1 MPLKTLWYYSF
12 RILVK
17 TALFFYLKKIKVEGK
32 ENIPKKGAV
41 LFTVNH
47 PNALI
52 DPLLVATTNR
62 RMQHFLVRAASF
74 KNPTIKKLLATLNL
88 MPIYRIRDGVKELAK
103 NEAIFNQCFSILKK
117 GQALMIFPE
126 GSHNIKRT
134 VRPISKGFTRIVF
147 GAIDAYPE
155 LKITIIPVGITYQNP
170 SEYPTSVSLKYGS
183 PIIANDFYDTT
194 NIPASTLELR
204 NQVADQL
211 KEMVVHIPND
221 EQYHDTINRLNTAQ
235 VDYTNVSDVNA
246 MISSKKII
254 SKKKKYNLLSPLKWL
269 IILNSIVPWYIWKKV
284 ERKVDEIEFVDT
296 FRFGINALFFP
307 LFYGIQSWVISLFFD
322 VRWALI
328 YAGASLILLL
338 IYTKFEAIRPKSIP
352 E

>member
-1 MPLKTLWYYSF
+1 MKTLWYYAF

-17 TALFFYLKKIKVEGK
+17 IGLFFYIKKIKVEGK
-32 ENIPKKGAV
+32 ANIPKKGAI
-41 LFTVNH
+41 LFAVNH

-147 GAIDAYPE
+147 GAIDTYPD
-155 LKITIIPVGITYQNP
+155 LKITVIPVGITYQNP
-170 SEYPTSVSLKYGS
+170 SEYPTTVSIKYGA
-183 PIIANDFYDTT
+183 PIIVNDLYNTE
-194 NIPASTLELR
+194 NIPAATLNLR
-204 NQVADQL
+204 TQVGDQL
-211 KEMVVHIPND
+211 KKIIVHIPND
-221 EQYHDTINRLNTAQ
+221 EKYHDTIDRLNSAN
-235 VDYTNVSDVNA
+235 VNYTEINAVNN
-246 MISSKKII
+246 MISDDNVIHKP
-254 SKKKKYNLLSPLKWL
+254 KKYHSWLPLKAL
-269 IILNSIVPWYIWKKV
+269 IVLNSIIPWLIWKRIAK
-284 ERKVDEIEFVDT
+284 KVDEIEFVDT
-296 FRFGINALFFP
+296 FRFGINVVTFP
-307 LFYGIQSWVISLFFD
+307 LFYGIQSWILSLFFGWK
-322 VRWALI
+322 VGLTYLGI
-328 YAGASLILLL
+328 SLLLLL
-338 IYTKFEAIRPKSIP
+338 IYTKFESIPSKSIP

>member
-1 MPLKTLWYYSF
+1 M
-12 RILVK
+12 
-17 TALFFYLKKIKVEGK
+17 FFYIKKIKVEGK
-32 ENIPKKGAV
+32 EHIPKKGAV

-62 RMQHFLVRAASF
+62 RIQHFLVRAASF

-117 GQALMIFPE
+117 GQSLMIFPE

-147 GAIDAYPE
+147 GAIDKHPD

-170 SEYPTSVSLKYGS
+170 SEYPTSVSVKYGT
-183 PIIANDFYDTT
+183 PIIVNDHYDKS
-194 NIPASTLELR
+194 NIPAATLHLR
-204 NQVADQL
+204 TQVRDQL
-211 KEMVVHIPND
+211 KNMVTHIPND
-221 EQYHDTINRLNTAQ
+221 EKYHDTIQQLNEAN
-235 VDYTNVSDVNA
+235 VDFTSVHDVNK
-246 MISSKKII
+246 MISERTITTRD
-254 SKKKKYNLLSPLKWL
+254 KKYHYFLPLKVL
-269 IILNSIVPWYIWKKV
+269 IVLNSIIPWLLWKRIRK
-284 ERKVDEIEFVDT
+284 KVDEIEFVDT
-296 FRFGINALFFP
+296 FRFGINVVTFP
-307 LFYGIQSWVISLFFD
+307 LFYGIQTWILSWFFGGKI
-322 VRWALI
+322 ALI
-328 YAGASLILLL
+328 YLGVSLLL
-338 IYTKFEAIRPKSIP
+338 LLLYTKLESIPPKSIP

>member
-1 MPLKTLWYYSF
+1 MKTLWYYSF

-17 TALFFYLKKIKVEGK
+17 TALFFYIKRIKVEGK
-32 ENIPKKGAV
+32 EHIPKKGAV

-74 KNPTIKKLLATLNL
+74 KNPTIKKLLGTLNL

-103 NEAIFNQCFSILKK
+103 NEAIFNQCFSILKR
-117 GQALMIFPE
+117 GQSLMIFPE

-147 GAIDAYPE
+147 GAIEKYPD

-170 SEYPTSVSLKYGS
+170 SEYPTSVSVKYGT
-183 PIIANDFYDTT
+183 PIIVNDHYDVD
-194 NIPASTLELR
+194 NIPAVTLNLR
-204 NQVADQL
+204 TQVRDQL
-211 KEMVVHIPND
+211 KQMVVHIPND
-221 EQYHDTINRLNTAQ
+221 ETYHDNIQQLNDAH
-235 VDYTNVSDVNA
+235 VDYTSVTKVNK
-246 MISSKKII
+246 MISEGNIIPKIR
-254 SKKKKYNLLSPLKWL
+254 KYHYFLPIKVL
-269 IILNSIVPWYIWKKV
+269 IVLNSILPWLLWKKV
-284 ERKVDEIEFVDT
+284 AKKVDEIEFVDT
-296 FRFGINALFFP
+296 FRFGINVVTFP
-307 LFYGIQSWVISLFFD
+307 LFYGIQTYILSLFFG
-322 VRWALI
+322 WKIGLI
-328 YAGASLILLL
+328 YLGVSLLL
-338 IYTKFEAIRPKSIP
+338 LVVYTKFESIPPKSIP

>member
-1 MPLKTLWYYSF
+1 MKTLWYYSF

-17 TALFFYLKKIKVEGK
+17 TALFFYIKRIKVEGK
-32 ENIPKKGAV
+32 EHIPQKGAV

-103 NEAIFNQCFSILKK
+103 NEAIFDQCFSIFKK

-134 VRPISKGFTRIVF
+134 IRPISKGFTRIVF
-147 GAIDAYPE
+147 GAIDRYPD

-170 SEYPTSVSLKYGS
+170 SEYPTSVSIKYGT
-183 PIIANDFYDTT
+183 PIIANDHYDIN
-194 NIPASTLELR
+194 NIPAATLSLR
-204 NQVADQL
+204 TQVREQL
-211 KEMVVHIPND
+211 KKMVVHIPNNEKYQD
-221 EQYHDTINRLNTAQ
+221 VLDQLNNAHT
-235 VDYTNVSDVNA
+235 DYTEVANVNS
-246 MISSKKII
+246 II
-254 SKKKKYNLLSPLKWL
+254 SDGTITSKTKKYHYFLPLKIL
-269 IILNSIVPWYIWKKV
+269 IVLNSLLPWLLWKHIAK
-284 ERKVDEIEFVDT
+284 KVDEIEFVDT
-296 FRFGINALFFP
+296 FRFGINVVTFP
-307 LFYGIQSWVISLFFD
+307 LFYGIQTWIVSLLFG
-322 VRWALI
+322 WKIGLI
-328 YAGASLILLL
+328 YLGTSLVLLL
-338 IYTKFEAIRPKSIP
+338 IYTKFESIPPKSIP

>member
-1 MPLKTLWYYSF
+1 MKTLWYYSF

-17 TALFFYLKKIKVEGK
+17 LALFFYIKKIKVEGK
-32 ENIPKKGAV
+32 EHVPKKGAV
-41 LFTVNH
+41 LFAVNH

-147 GAIDAYPE
+147 GAIDKYPD

-170 SEYPTSVSLKYGS
+170 SEYPTSVSVKYGT
-183 PIIANDFYDTT
+183 PIVVNDHYDRN
-194 NIPASTLELR
+194 NIPAATLNLR
-204 NQVADQL
+204 TQVRDQL
-211 KEMVVHIPND
+211 KQMVVHIPND
-221 EQYHDTINRLNTAQ
+221 EKYQETIHELNQAHA
-235 VDYTNVSDVNA
+235 DFTNVSEVNR
-246 MISSKKII
+246 MIAEGSVTSRSKK
-254 SKKKKYNLLSPLKWL
+254 YHYFLPLKTV
-269 IILNSIVPWYIWKKV
+269 IVLNSLIPWLLWKRIAK
-284 ERKVDEIEFVDT
+284 KVDEIEFVDT
-296 FRFGINALFFP
+296 FRFGINVVTFP
-307 LFYGIQSWVISLFFD
+307 LFYGIQTWILSIFFGGKIAFIYLGISL
-322 VRWALI
+322 V
-328 YAGASLILLL
+328 LLWL
-338 IYTKFEAIRPKSIP
+338 YTKLESIPPKSIP